1 MHSIDQQQLQRRSN
15 SIQTPLIYST
25 SLSSVSLFQDPS
37 LTFCYNSISTKY
49 HQGENE
55 NRRNLGLYVTH
66 RQQQHTITDF
76 RYHPY
81 AFRQPTSQQ
90 RSFRSTQQFPPN
102 PIALMGDDN

>member
-15 SIQTPLIYST
+15 SIQTP
-25 SLSSVSLFQDPS
+25 
-37 LTFCYNSISTKY
+37 

-81 AFRQPTSQQ
+81 AFRQATSQQ

-102 PIALMGDDN
+102 PIASMGDDN